1 MLEGEIFV
9 ASNKKHHRL
18 SKVSKRRQSTSL
30 TSSRKL
36 LKIRS
41 STSRS
46 LASVGGGGAGS
57 GGGSNEKKHLKFIE
71 NPELTAIYDAKM
83 WDIFKIILDKCI
95 GDDEINF
102 TIIDPPVR
110 SISRHPLMLIARSG
124 QENLLKHETTRTLLH
139 LKWRLI
145 PRFAFWFN
153 LIFYLLFLLLFS
165 YYSNELAI
173 VGRQMLDDTP
183 NLTNNSNR
191 HSNDEFTNLTN
202 WTTRFPISKVI

>member
-1 MLEGEIFV
+1 MS
-9 ASNKKHHRL
+9 ASK
-18 SKVSKRRQSTSL
+18 SL
-30 TSSRKL
+30 
-36 LKIRS
+36 
-41 STSRS
+41 
-46 LASVGGGGAGS
+46 VGGPGGVSSS
-57 GGGSNEKKHLKFIE
+57 GTIVMGGEKQKFVE

-153 LIFYLLFLLLFS
+153 LIFYLLFLFLFS
-165 YYSNELAI
+165 FYSNELAI
-173 VGRQMLDDTP
+173 VGRKMLDDAP
-183 NLTNNSNR
+183 PALLNSAARAAASARSLSSSELDHIANR
-191 HSNDEFTNLTN
+191 TYNFTRINF
-202 WTTRFPISKVI
+202 RVIF